1 MIYFTFQTQGNKE
14 KTILADNKCMCA
26 RVTSR
31 IIPSSEDPNEDI
43 VERNIR
49 IV

>member
-1 MIYFTFQTQGNKE
+1 MYFTFQTQGDKE
-14 KTILADNKCMCA
+14 KVLLADNKCMCA

-31 IIPSSEDPNEDI
+31 IIQSSEDPNEDI